1 MTQPDPE
8 SQRRGAVA
16 FEITRLGQRRRR
28 IDPGLI
34 AVGFALALVVAAVAR
49 PWAAIESPSAT
60 RSPTSPAIVR
70 PSTLP
75 VVLALPSAT
84 SGSTIPAARS
94 ALARVLLDLGGYSG
108 RWGIAVGAGASPAGG
123 PDFDPNTRVPIISIA
138 LDGSWSAWADIQP
151 ALSGGGP
158 DLVPNLKPADLCAGV
173 PTLPTGAQ
181 VLAVTT
187 PGAPPA
193 DLRIKGW
200 SLRGWRDDPPAI
212 EPLGGLAAIETSQG
226 PDVSYLQQLDGQ
238 AWPDGRY
245 EFRTSGSNGTSLTI
259 CLGQP

>member
-1 MTQPDPE
+1 MNEPDREP
-8 SQRRGAVA
+8 QRQGAVA
-16 FEITRLGQRRRR
+16 FEMTSLGRRRRR
-28 IDPGLI
+28 IDPGFI
-34 AVGFALALVVAAVAR
+34 VVGLALALVAAAVAR
-49 PWAAIESPSAT
+49 PWAAIQTPSAT
-60 RSPTSPAIVR
+60 ESRTSPAIVR
-70 PSTLP
+70 PSTRP
-75 VVLALPSAT
+75 VAPAPPSAT
-84 SGSTIPAARS
+84 IGSTIPAARS

-123 PDFDPNTRVPIISIA
+123 PDFDRNTKVPIISIA
-138 LDGSWSAWADIQP
+138 LDGSWSAWAGIQP
-151 ALSGGGP
+151 ARSGGGP
-158 DLVPNLKPADLCAGV
+158 DLAPNLKPADLCAGV

-181 VLAVTT
+181 VIAITT

-212 EPLGGLAAIETSQG
+212 EPLGGLIGIKPSQG

-245 EFRTSGSNGTSLTI
+245 EFRTAGSNGTSLTI